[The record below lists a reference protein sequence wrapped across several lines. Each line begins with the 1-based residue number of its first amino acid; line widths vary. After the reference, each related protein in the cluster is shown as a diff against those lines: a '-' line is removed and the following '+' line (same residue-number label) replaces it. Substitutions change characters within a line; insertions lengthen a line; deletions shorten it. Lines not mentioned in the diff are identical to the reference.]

1 MPAPQLA
8 DKEKRQILRYCACP
22 KFAAAALA
30 MAFASAVLILPLEMV
45 DDLVF
50 HNKGFDPAGL
60 YTALAFVVL
69 NLVVFCYC
77 TLSPKFGMRGERW
90 RSLQER
96 LRVPQTEADRSA
108 QVAGVLAAQAAG
120 RLLKNSD
127 SDAARDLGDAAE
139 IAGAVGAIATA
150 ADILSEISGNAE
162 AMAEAY
168 RLPVPNAK
176 KQLIAFVAVPIAVI
190 VGAYVP
196 QFARG
201 SQELQARTAAAA
213 EQLALAEAAFS
224 PVCERVAVDNPHE
237 RYQDYGYRAIAYL
250 REGDEDAREA
260 YAYLS
265 FNEEGTLTGVDYCE
279 EIDPG
284 ESLEEGLARAE
295 KDFAELCAPLSG
307 SGIRVENPALL
318 TSCAVPDDFRE
329 AFLAGS
335 VYEEVRVSSS
345 DGPVR
350 TWCSFDTEPEADFD
364 EYTRPTIRLSFES

>member
-1 MPAPQLA
+1 MPAPQLT
-8 DKEKRQILRYCACP
+8 DNEKRQILRYCASP

-60 YTALAFVVL
+60 YTALAFVAL

-77 TLSPKFGMRGERW
+77 TLSPKFGMRGKQW

-96 LRVPQTEADRSA
+96 LRVPQTETDRSA

-127 SDAARDLGDAAE
+127 SDAARGLGGAAE
-139 IAGAVGAIATA
+139 IAGAVGAVATA

-168 RLPVPNAK
+168 GLPVPSAK
-176 KQLIAFVAVPIAVI
+176 KQLIAFVALPVAVT
-190 VGAYVP
+190 VGVYVP

-213 EQLALAEAAFS
+213 EQLALAEAAFG
-224 PVCERVAVDNPHE
+224 PVCERVTVDNPHE

-250 REGDEDAREA
+250 REGDEGAQKA
-260 YAYLS
+260 YVYLS

-284 ESLEEGLARAE
+284 ESLEESLARAE

-307 SGIRVENPALL
+307 SGIRTGNPALL
-318 TSCAVPDDFRE
+318 TSCAVPDDFKE

-335 VYEEVRVSSS
+335 VYEEVRVSST
-345 DGPVR
+345 DENLK
-350 TWCSFDTEPEADFD
+350 TWCTFDTEPEADFD
-364 EYTRPTIRLSFES
+364 EYTRPTIRLSFGS

>member
-1 MPAPQLA
+1 MPAPQLT
-8 DKEKRQILRYCACP
+8 DNEKRQILRYCAYP
-22 KFAAAALA
+22 KIATAALA
-30 MAFASAVLILPLEMV
+30 MSFASAVLILPLEMV

-50 HNKGFDPAGL
+50 HNKGFDPTGL
-60 YTALAFVVL
+60 YAALAFVVL
-69 NLVVFCYC
+69 NLMVFCYC
-77 TLSPKFGMRGERW
+77 TISPKFGMRGEQW

-96 LRVPQTEADRSA
+96 LCVPQAEADRSA

-127 SDAARDLGDAAE
+127 SDAARGLGDAAE

-150 ADILSEISGNAE
+150 ADILSEISNNAE

-168 RLPVPNAK
+168 GLTVPSAK
-176 KQLIAFVAVPIAVI
+176 KRVIAFVAVPIAVI

-196 QFARG
+196 QFAHG
-201 SQELQARTAAAA
+201 SQELQARTSAAA
-213 EQLALAEAAFS
+213 EQLARAEAAFS
-224 PVCERVAVDNPHE
+224 PVCERVAADDPHK

-250 REGDEDAREA
+250 REGNEGAQEA

-279 EIDPG
+279 GIDPG
-284 ESLEEGLARAE
+284 ESLEESLARAE

-318 TSCAVPDDFRE
+318 TSCAVPNDFKE

-335 VYEEVRVSSS
+335 FFEEVRVSSS

-350 TWCSFDTEPEADFD
+350 TWCSFDTDPEADFD
-364 EYTRPTIRLSFES
+364 EYTCPTIRLSFGS

>member
-1 MPAPQLA
+1 MSAPQLT
-8 DKEKRQILRYCACP
+8 DSEKRQILRYCACP

-60 YTALAFVVL
+60 YTALVFVAL

-77 TLSPKFGMRGERW
+77 TLSPKFGMHGKQW

-96 LRVPQTEADRSA
+96 LRVSQTETDRSA

-120 RLLKNSD
+120 RLLTNSD
-127 SDAARDLGDAAE
+127 SDAARGIGGAAE
-139 IAGAVGAIATA
+139 IAGAVGAVATA
-150 ADILSEISGNAE
+150 ADILSEISSNAE
-162 AMAEAY
+162 VMAEAY
-168 RLPVPNAK
+168 GLPVPSAK
-176 KQLIAFVAVPIAVI
+176 KQLIAFVAVPIVVT
-190 VGAYVP
+190 VGVYVP

-201 SQELQARTAAAA
+201 SQELQARTAAAT
-213 EQLALAEAAFS
+213 EQLELAEAAFG
-224 PVCERVAVDNPHE
+224 PVCERVTVDNPHE
-237 RYQDYGYRAIAYL
+237 RYQDYGYHAIAYL
-250 REGDEDAREA
+250 REGAQEA

-265 FNEEGTLTGVDYCE
+265 FNEEGVLTGVDYCE
-279 EIDPG
+279 GIDPD
-284 ESLEEGLARAE
+284 ESLEESLARAE

-318 TSCAVPDDFRE
+318 TSCAVPDDFKE

-335 VYEEVRVSSS
+335 VYEEVRLSST
-345 DGPVR
+345 DGDVK

-364 EYTRPTIRLSFES
+364 EYTRPTIRLSFGS

>member
-8 DKEKRQILRYCACP
+8 DKEKRQILRYCAYP
-22 KFAAAALA
+22 KFAAAALV

-127 SDAARDLGDAAE
+127 SDATRGLGDAAE

-168 RLPVPNAK
+168 GLPVPNAK

-190 VGAYVP
+190 VGFYVP
-196 QFARG
+196 QKPGAPGEDLGSSGAARARRGRIRPRLRARRGGRPPRALPGLRLPRDRLPARG
-201 SQELQARTAAAA
+201 R
-213 EQLALAEAAFS
+213 
-224 PVCERVAVDNPHE
+224 R
-237 RYQDYGYRAIAYL
+237 GRAGGL
-250 REGDEDAREA
+250 R
-260 YAYLS
+260 L
-265 FNEEGTLTGVDYCE
+265 
-279 EIDPG
+279 
-284 ESLEEGLARAE
+284 
-295 KDFAELCAPLSG
+295 PL
-307 SGIRVENPALL
+307 V
-318 TSCAVPDDFRE
+318 
-329 AFLAGS
+329 
-335 VYEEVRVSSS
+335 
-345 DGPVR
+345 
-350 TWCSFDTEPEADFD
+350 
-364 EYTRPTIRLSFES
+364 

>member
-8 DKEKRQILRYCACP
+8 DKEKRQILRYCAYP
-22 KFAAAALA
+22 KFAAAALV
-30 MAFASAVLILPLEMV
+30 MAFASALLILPLEMV

-69 NLVVFCYC
+69 NLAVFCYC

-90 RSLQER
+90 RSPQER

-108 QVAGVLAAQAAG
+108 QVAGVLAARAAG

-127 SDAARDLGDAAE
+127 SDAAE

-168 RLPVPNAK
+168 GLTVPSAK

-190 VGAYVP
+190 IGVYVP

-201 SQELQARTAAAA
+201 SQELQARTSAAA
-213 EQLALAEAAFS
+213 EQLALAEAAFG
-224 PVCERVAVDNPHE
+224 PVCERVAVDDPRE

-250 REGDEDAREA
+250 HEDDEGAREA

-284 ESLEEGLARAE
+284 ESLEESLARAE

-335 VYEEVRVSSS
+335 VYEEVRASSS

>member
-8 DKEKRQILRYCACP
+8 DKEKRQILRYCAYP
-22 KFAAAALA
+22 KIATAALA
-30 MAFASAVLILPLEMV
+30 MSFASAVLILPLEMV

-60 YTALAFVVL
+60 YTALVFVAL

-77 TLSPKFGMRGERW
+77 ALSPKFGMRGKQW

-96 LRVPQTEADRSA
+96 LCVSQTESDRSA

-127 SDAARDLGDAAE
+127 SDAARGLGDAAE

-150 ADILSEISGNAE
+150 ADILSEISNNAE

-168 RLPVPNAK
+168 GLTVPSAK
-176 KQLIAFVAVPIAVI
+176 KQIIAFVAVPIAVI

-201 SQELQARTAAAA
+201 SQELEARTSAAA
-213 EQLALAEAAFS
+213 EQLALAEAAFG
-224 PVCERVAVDNPHE
+224 PVCERVAADDPYE

-250 REGDEDAREA
+250 RDGDEGAQEA

-265 FNEEGTLTGVDYCE
+265 FNEEGTLTEVSYCE
-279 EIDPG
+279 EIDPDA
-284 ESLEEGLARAE
+284 SLEENLARAE

-307 SGIRVENPALL
+307 SGIRAENQTLY
-318 TSCAVPDDFRE
+318 TSCAMPDDFKE

-335 VYEEVRVSSS
+335 IYEEVRVSSS
-345 DGPVR
+345 DGPVE

-364 EYTRPTIRLSFES
+364 EYTRPTIRLSFGS